1 MPEILPGTEVVAR
14 GLRWELVFTQSL
26 GAQVLHRLRGMEGAF
41 AGQEMDLLSPFE
53 EVIPVARELRPESP
67 APLANWRVYH
77 QAFLLEQALGAD
89 ALSAV
94 QPGRLRIEPYQLVP
108 VLRAL
113 QMSRV
118 RLLLADGV
126 GLGKTVQA
134 GLLLTEL
141 IARRIA
147 HRVLIV
153 SPAGPLL
160 EQWETEMSQRFGL
173 RFEILDR
180 QALERVRRSTEL
192 GAIPFD
198 HIPLGLASIDFLKQE
213 KVLQD
218 LERSSYDVVVIDEAH
233 HCVEVGAS
241 EDRDDSQRRRL
252 AEVLARRSDALI
264 LATAT
269 PHDGNDRSFASL
281 CELLD
286 PSLVD
291 GRGALRGDRFKQH
304 VVRRLK
310 RHILTESG
318 EPRFKERE
326 VFPCPVRARAGTH
339 DRFIDLQRRLV
350 ELIAPELRRALRAR
364 RYSDVLS
371 FIALL
376 KRSVSTVAACAATL
390 GAVRDRFQSMQ
401 AEAAET
407 QESRKQRLRSLRD
420 LNRTLERFGTVSAE
434 QESERQTLEIED
446 LAQQLRA
453 LERETSAEAQ
463 HLRRYS
469 SMSAALEDL
478 VRMAESAVGDD
489 PKIATVLEQV
499 RSIRDSEPRANILIY
514 TEYAD
519 SQAALVAALS
529 ASNPGPVLSMS
540 GADDDETR
548 SKTTARFRS
557 EDNLILVSTDA
568 AAEGLNLHQRCHHLL
583 HLELPFNP
591 NRLEQRNGRIDRFG
605 QELVP
610 IVRYLFLS
618 GSFEERILLRLIAKY
633 ERQRKLLTFVPNT
646 LGVTASAE
654 ATAERLLA
662 GLVEEEG
669 SLFQREEPAFDLVSG
684 QENLGADTATKEL
697 LEEIDRSLKGFERAA
712 SANAWLGADGLNAE
726 ASLFAEADHALV
738 RGETLNRVDLGQFVQ
753 DAVLL
758 EGGRVH
764 RASADVVE
772 LVLPAS
778 WVTGLD
784 GTPGFEPVSR
794 TLRLTTRLELT
805 RDADDRE
812 VGFLGR
818 AHPVVRR
825 ALDRVRHL
833 ALGGI
838 ASSVDTRVAAAAAEV
853 DAPTLILTFLGR
865 IQSRAGREFEQVLAL
880 RAPKGGSMEFLSDS
894 LDWIRWTD
902 AAHATRAKD
911 AWPDHFASWAGNA
924 EEQGLAEVRRHFA
937 PLARSIQ
944 HQRESTLQ
952 RERDRLHEWLAS
964 RAREI
969 IGDRGHLAVA
979 QHLPG
984 MAKGDGPRPSTASWA
999 PLSDPSQ
1006 RLAGFKNDPSQPAS
1020 LRHEADTVLSLFAR
1034 RREDLEAR
1042 ADLREAEV
1050 VPIGM
1055 LLLIPRRSAGT
1066 AAG

>member
-26 GAQVLHRLRGMEGAF
+26 GNQVLHRLRGMEGAF
-41 AGQEMDLLSPFE
+41 AGQELDLLSPFE
-53 EVIPVARELRPESP
+53 EITPISRDLRPESP

-77 QAFLLEQALGAD
+77 QAFLLEQALGVE

-134 GLLLTEL
+134 GLVLTEL

-147 HRVLIV
+147 HRILIV

-160 EQWETEMSQRFGL
+160 EQWETEMAQRFGL
-173 RFEILDR
+173 RFRIIDR
-180 QALERVRRSTEL
+180 QALEDVRRSTEL

-198 HIPLGLASIDFLKQE
+198 HISLGLASIDFLKQE

-218 LERSSYDVVVIDEAH
+218 LERSSYDVIVIDEAH
-233 HCVEVGAS
+233 HCVETGPS
-241 EDRDDSQRRRL
+241 DDRDDSQRRRL

-291 GRGALRGDRFKQH
+291 GRGTLRGDRYKQY

-326 VFPCPVRARAGTH
+326 VAPCPVRTFAGAH
-339 DRFIDLQRRLV
+339 DSFMELHRRLI

-376 KRSVSTVAACAATL
+376 KRSVSTVAACRVTL
-390 GAVRDRFQSMQ
+390 LAVRDRFRAIQTES
-401 AEAAET
+401 AES
-407 QESRKQRLRSLRD
+407 QESRRQRLRSLRD
-420 LNRTLERFGTVSAE
+420 LNRTLERFGSVGAD
-434 QESERQTLEIED
+434 QEAERQTLEVED

-453 LERETSAEAQ
+453 LERETASEAR
-463 HLRRYS
+463 HLRRFA
-469 SMSAALEDL
+469 SMSAALDEL
-478 VRMAESAVGDD
+478 VQLAESATGED
-489 PKIATVLEQV
+489 PKIATVIQHV
-499 RSIRDSEPRANILIY
+499 REIRAAEPRANVLIY
-514 TEYAD
+514 TEYTD
-519 SQAALVAALS
+519 SQGALVAALQS
-529 ASNPGPVLSMS
+529 ERLGTVLSMS
-540 GADDDETR
+540 GGDDDEAR
-548 SKTTARFRS
+548 SKLTSRFRS
-557 EDNLILVSTDA
+557 EDNLVLVSTDA

-605 QELVP
+605 QEQTP
-610 IVRYLFLS
+610 FVRYLFLC
-618 GSFEERILLRLIAKY
+618 GTFEERILLRLIAKY

-646 LGVTASAE
+646 LGVTSSAE

-662 GLVEEEG
+662 GLAEEEG
-669 SLFQREEPAFDLVSG
+669 SLFQREEPVFDLVSG
-684 QENLGADTATKEL
+684 EENHGADTATREL
-697 LEEIDRSLKGFERAA
+697 LEEIDRSLQGFERAA
-712 SANAWLGADGLNAE
+712 TANTWLGADGLNAE
-726 ASLFAEADHALV
+726 ASLFAEADQARQ
-738 RGETLNRVDLGQFVQ
+738 RGESMNRVDLGPFVR

-758 EGGRVH
+758 EGGKVQ
-764 RASADVVE
+764 SSENDSVE
-772 LVLPAS
+772 LVLPSS
-778 WVTGLD
+778 WVTGLE
-784 GTPGFEPVSR
+784 GTPGFDPNSR
-794 TLRLTTRLELT
+794 TLRLTTKLDVT
-805 RDADDRE
+805 RDSEDHE

-833 ALGGI
+833 ALGGN
-838 ASSVDTRVAAAAAEV
+838 AQGLDTRVAVVVANLDEPALV
-853 DAPTLILTFLGR
+853 FTLLAR
-865 IQSRAGREFEQVLAL
+865 IHSRVGREFERLLAM
-880 RAPKGGSMEFLSDS
+880 RVRSRGDMEL
-894 LDWIRWTD
+894 LENTADWLGLTHSATAIRNRDVWQT
-902 AAHATRAKD
+902 
-911 AWPDHFASWAGNA
+911 HFASWATDAAGRA
-924 EEQGLAEVRRHFA
+924 LEEARRRFQPIARDVLHRRATDVRR
-937 PLARSIQ
+937 
-944 HQRESTLQ
+944 E
-952 RERDRLHEWLAS
+952 RERLEDWLAS

-969 IGDRGHLAVA
+969 IGDRGNIAVP
-979 QHLPG
+979 QDLPG
-984 MAKGDGPRPSTASWA
+984 IGARKTAQPSTAPWA
-999 PLSDPSQ
+999 PLSDPAQ
-1006 RLAGFKNDPSQPAS
+1006 RLAGFKSDPTQPVA
-1020 LRHEADTVLSLFAR
+1020 LRHEADTVLTLFTQ

-1042 ADLREAEV
+1042 GDLRLPEV
-1050 VPIGM
+1050 TVVG
-1055 LLLIPRRSAGT
+1055 LLMVMPQQKGKT
-1066 AAG
+1066 